1 MIDYSMLQEFIT
13 EAGEHLEE
21 METDLLQLE
30 VDPGNREVLNDIFR
44 EVHSVKGAA
53 EYVGL
58 RKISELSHKL
68 ENLLEIL
75 RQGKLEMSNKIV
87 DTLIDA
93 RDRLAL
99 LNKDLEVFKE
109 EKSEIGDI
117 LKRIDRFS
125 ADEGDDAETDAG
137 GKDSE
142 PESLENV
149 MSYDLEPDGFDLEE
163 NPGIENVAKK
173 DPQPEPPPA
182 KEKDAPGK
190 GKDAPGKKPEEPV
203 AKSFEDEL
211 ENYEE
216 EYDSELFE
224 IFLQQLSDN
233 VSQINQ
239 KAAKLERE
247 KRPNALLEEILK
259 NIDGLRSSANY
270 MGYDRLVEIYSAWE
284 KEVEN
289 AKESILEGERPSFK
303 FMTANLEKIA
313 ARFPQLKI
321 EIGVAPVSGE
331 DSPGK
336 SEGGA
341 RTEDAREGGE
351 PDDFLEAVTKELGL
365 MGEWDSD
372 DIEPA
377 AKEVETEPETSSGG
391 KGETPRDSVEE
402 FESLSVFDDF
412 SESEEESS
420 VYAEKAMDE
429 GGGSKDKTS
438 GFDEDDDRDAQSVFY
453 EPEDEP
459 KCSPLADPMQVE
471 QVDLDDLELLLDDR
485 KLYNKLDQAFDS
497 ALENLVEPV
506 KKGSV
511 EDELFSIPEAGPVEF
526 DFGEPSDAEFVSDD
540 ADDERTPVA
549 GDPAAEAVEDERLGE
564 ESFEEEDG
572 GSAKSVSWS
581 DESGLEE
588 KSEDTAMDFFG
599 EGPEVSAETDPDI
612 VPQDILDRR
621 KNEVFGDR
629 VVKQTLRVDSRKID
643 ALMNQVGELVV
654 SRAWFSQL
662 FNEMREFQQ
671 YLKESRLM
679 DKREMK
685 HVRGLTFRLS
695 EATVNLGRVAN
706 ELQES
711 IMKVRMLPI
720 SYLFNRYPRLVRD
733 LVKDSDKDV
742 RLQVKGDDTELD
754 KMMIEEISDPLVH
767 IIRNAVDHGIETVE
781 ERRAA
786 NKPETGT
793 VTLEAYHESNHVVIE
808 VKDDGIGID
817 PAVIAAKALERGFI
831 KKTDLELMTRKEII
845 GLITKPGFST
855 RTRVTHTSGRGVGM
869 DVVKK
874 NVEKLNGTLEID
886 SIPGKQ
892 SQFRIKIPLTLAII
906 PALLVRVG
914 ADLFTIPLANVEETL
929 RIFVRDTTT
938 IEGVEVVHLRESTL
952 PLVRLTEVFGSR
964 SGSGD
969 ESKAFVVVVST
980 GMRRVGLV
988 VDSLIGQEEVV
999 IKPLVDY
1006 LQESSGF
1013 SGATILGDGRI
1024 SLILD
1029 VYELVNLTIDRRTR
1043 KLAAVSYR
1051 KDQSNEGAEERSP
1064 HTLVDAR

>member
-13 EAGEHLEE
+13 EAGEHLEG
-21 METDLLQLE
+21 MEADLLQLE

-58 RKISELSHKL
+58 VKISELSHKL
-68 ENLLEIL
+68 ESLLEIL
-75 RQGKLEMSNKIV
+75 RQGKLEISSKVV

-99 LNKDLEVFKE
+99 LNKDLEACKE
-109 EKSEIGDI
+109 ERSDIGDV
-117 LKRIDRFS
+117 LKRIDRLS
-125 ADEGDDAETDAG
+125 SDEGESEPDR
-137 GKDSE
+137 KDSGE
-142 PESLENV
+142 EYIEDVTSSDPEWDSC
-149 MSYDLEPDGFDLEE
+149 DLEVERSLADLEKIDRKTDPK
-163 NPGIENVAKK
+163 PGDKAGASG
-173 DPQPEPPPA
+173 EPA
-182 KEKDAPGK
+182 GTSDSSKVSSGDVE
-190 GKDAPGKKPEEPV
+190 
-203 AKSFEDEL
+203 S
-211 ENYEE
+211 YEE

-224 IFLQQLSDN
+224 IFLQQLSEN
-233 VSQINQ
+233 VSRLKG
-239 KAAKLERE
+239 KAANLETEKL
-247 KRPNALLEEILK
+247 PGPLLDEILK
-259 NIDGLRSSANY
+259 IIDSVRSSANY
-270 MGYDRLVEIYSAWE
+270 MGYDRLVDIYSAWE
-284 KEVEN
+284 KEVQS
-289 AKESILEGERPSFK
+289 AKESVSEGERPSFR
-303 FMTANLEKIA
+303 FMADYLARIA
-313 ARFPQLKI
+313 ARFPQLEI
-321 EIGVAPVSGE
+321 EIGVESEAVSPEFLKGE
-331 DSPGK
+331 
-336 SEGGA
+336 A
-341 RTEDAREGGE
+341 RAEDEQGGGE

-372 DIEPA
+372 DLELGG
-377 AKEVETEPETSSGG
+377 KEEDSETVSSERKDEFSDVDTGEEDREVRTFSGEPEVGLERS
-391 KGETPRDSVEE
+391 D
-402 FESLSVFDDF
+402 
-412 SESEEESS
+412 
-420 VYAEKAMDE
+420 
-429 GGGSKDKTS
+429 
-438 GFDEDDDRDAQSVFY
+438 
-453 EPEDEP
+453 
-459 KCSPLADPMQVE
+459 LADPMQVE
-471 QVDLDDLELLLDDR
+471 QVELADLELLLDDR
-485 KLYNKLDQAFDS
+485 KLYEHLDHAFDS
-497 ALENLVEPV
+497 ALEGLVEPV

-511 EDELFSIPEAGPVEF
+511 EDELFVNPETSPVGGEF
-526 DFGEPSDAEFVSDD
+526 EEPLAAEFVSEYD
-540 ADDERTPVA
+540 ADGEEEPVEA
-549 GDPAAEAVEDERLGE
+549 ELEAVAIEDEKLPE
-564 ESFEEEDG
+564 EGAFGNEASGPAKDGLRTLEFVQEEEAEEIATD
-572 GSAKSVSWS
+572 SA
-581 DESGLEE
+581 EE
-588 KSEDTAMDFFG
+588 E
-599 EGPEVSAETDPDI
+599 PEVSGDSDSEV
-612 VPQDILDRR
+612 VPKDILERR
-621 KNEVFGDR
+621 KDGVAGDR

-662 FNEMREFQQ
+662 FSEMREFQQ

-733 LVKDSDKDV
+733 LVKDSDKQV

-767 IIRNAVDHGIETVE
+767 IIRNAVDHGIETVAA
-781 ERRAA
+781 RRAA

-793 VTLEAYHESNHVVIE
+793 ITLEAYHESNHVVIE

-817 PAVIAAKALERGFI
+817 PMVIAAKAMERGFV
-831 KKTDLELMTRKEII
+831 KKRDLELMSRKEIV

-906 PALLVRVG
+906 PALLVRVDS
-914 ADLFTIPLANVEETL
+914 DLFTIPLANVEETL
-929 RIFVRDTTT
+929 RIFLQDTST

-952 PLVRLTEVFGSR
+952 PLVRLAEVFGVGSH
-964 SGSGD
+964 SGD
-969 ESKAFVVVVST
+969 ETKAFVVVVST

-988 VDSLIGQEEVV
+988 VDALIGQEEVV

-1043 KLAAVSYR
+1043 KLAAASYN
-1051 KDQSNEGAEERSP
+1051 KGQLNAESEKSSSKL
-1064 HTLVDAR
+1064 HASEASV